1 MKKNNSVEKTGEII
15 NLMFCHLEPKSRD
28 KILNYI
34 DNFIINDLGI
44 KQDQIP
50 WLNHKENKLEKYWNL
65 LDLMRLCY
73 AKVFSEY
80 LKTHYRKDH

>member
-1 MKKNNSVEKTGEII
+1 MKKIDGAEKTSEVI
-15 NLMFCHLEPKSRD
+15 NLMFCHLEPKTRG
-28 KILNYI
+28 KILNCI
-34 DNFIINDLGI
+34 DEFIIKDLGI

-50 WLNHKENKLEKYWNL
+50 WLNPKENKIEKYCNL

-80 LKTHYRKDH
+80 LKTYNRKDH